1 MTKTLPTKIHTNVQV
16 LLRTTKT
23 QITIFYTEKKKA
35 YNKNQHLN
43 DKT

>member
-1 MTKTLPTKIHTNVQV
+1 MPKTLPTKIHTNVQV

-35 YNKNQHLN
+35 YNQNRHIN

>member
-1 MTKTLPTKIHTNVQV
+1 MPKTLPTKIHTNVQV

-23 QITIFYTEKKKA
+23 QITIFHTEKKKV
-35 YNKNQHLN
+35 YDKNCQIN